1 MGVSV
6 KTRCAAIPFCLSGL
20 PPSREGSSSK
30 ISESEKNRASFQEYD
45 TG

>member
-6 KTRCAAIPFCLSGL
+6 KARCAAIPFCLSGL
-20 PPSREGSSSK
+20 PPREGSSSK